1 VTSKIKKMENKIIQS
16 LTDEQ
21 LALYLAVKSTDY
33 NTVKV
38 ITERASEFLKWLQEN
53 KEKNGK

>member
-1 VTSKIKKMENKIIQS
+1 MENKIIQS

-21 LALYLAVKSTDY
+21 FALSLAVKSTDY
-33 NTVKV
+33 NTVRA